1 MFAQVR
7 DSIASADLAIC
18 HLETPLSSDNTDLS
32 GYPLFNAPGDLAVG
46 LAEVGYDGCSVAS
59 NHSLDR
65 GIEGIAATLDVLEQQ
80 GLGHA
85 GMART
90 PAEAAMSSIYVV
102 NGIVIGHLSYTYGL
116 NDIPLPPDGD
126 WAVDVI
132 DPDAIKAEAQ
142 AAVAAGAEFVI
153 LSIQWGAEYTSAPNA
168 SQRRLANNLLE
179 DSDIDLI
186 VGSHAHVPQ
195 PIGKVGDK
203 FVIYGLGNFLTNQSP
218 LTCRSC
224 PAATVDGV
232 LVEVVLAETPAGR
245 IEVAALGATP
255 TWVDRPHYTI
265 VDIAGE
271 LAGGIGP
278 NRRGVLERSW
288 QRTAGVLRAEGVDIV
303 IKGDPAGTQAISGAP
318 DNPTKWPLAR
328 R

>member
-7 DSIASADLAIC
+7 DGIASADLAIC
-18 HLETPLSSDNTDLS
+18 HLESPLSADNTDLS
-32 GYPLFNAPGDLAVG
+32 GYPLFNAPGDLAFG
-46 LAEVGYDGCSVAS
+46 LVDAGYDGCSVAS

-65 GIEGIAATLDVLEQQ
+65 GVEGIAATLDVLERH

-85 GMART
+85 GVART
-90 PAEAAMSSIYVV
+90 SAEAVMPSIYVV

-116 NDIPLPPDGD
+116 NNIPLPPDRG

-132 DPDAIKAEAQ
+132 DPDAIEADAQ

-153 LSIQWGAEYTSAPNA
+153 LSIQWGPEYTSVPSA
-168 SQRRLANNLLE
+168 SQRRLASNLLE

-218 LTCRSC
+218 LSCKSC
-224 PAATVDGV
+224 PPATVDGV
-232 LVEVVLAETPAGR
+232 VVEVVLTETPAGR

-255 TWVDRPHYTI
+255 TWVDRPDYTI
-265 VDIAGE
+265 VDVADE
-271 LAGGIGP
+271 LAGDLGP

-288 QRTAGVLRAEGVDIV
+288 RRTASVLRAEGVDIM
-303 IKGDPAGTQAISGAP
+303 IKGDAEAIQAVTGAP
-318 DNPTKWPLAR
+318 DVPAKWPLAR